1 MARLKIL
8 IGLPG
13 SGKSTFAAKIM
24 ETETG
29 WIHLSSDRI
38 AYERFIVEEPIDHRT
53 VFEELYQQT
62 AASLMA
68 GSDVIY
74 DATNLASS
82 RRKSLLNR
90 LRKMEAETEAV
101 LFFTPLEVLK
111 QRNRMR
117 HDRERVPEAILER
130 YIRAL
135 QFPRKDEKLDKISIV
150 SGFTPSITSSQAQS
164 LRQLIGSETATFED
178 ILALYRSFEESN
190 TLTTLPEME
199 AVAYRSYKL
208 FKQVQLDVLNRQER
222 ALLSWAMLLHGIGKP
237 PVRKPVPIE
246 QDNFYG
252 YEHVSMYLAYPILSA
267 LQYPEPF
274 IFDVLLLIDEHRE
287 APVMKR
293 GKIRRRIGEENF
305 QRLKYLLEKL
315 SSLTEQNPR

>member
-1 MARLKIL
+1 MARLKML

-13 SGKSTFAAKIM
+13 SGKSTFAAKII
-24 ETETG
+24 ETEPG

-38 AYERFIVEEPIDHRT
+38 AHERFGVNEPIDHRT

-62 AASLMA
+62 AASLTA
-68 GSDVIY
+68 GRDVIY

-90 LRKMEAETEAV
+90 LRKMEAETEAI
-101 LFFTPLEVLK
+101 LFFTPVEVLK

-117 HDRERVPEAILER
+117 HDREQVPEAILER

-150 SGFTPSITSSQAQS
+150 SGFKSSIKSSEVQS

-178 ILALYRSFEESN
+178 ILGLYRSFEETSALI
-190 TLTTLPEME
+190 THPEME
-199 AVAYRSYKL
+199 AIADRSYKL
-208 FKQVQLDVLNRQER
+208 FKQVQLDVLNRQEC

-237 PVRKPVPIE
+237 HVRKPVPIE

-267 LQYPEPF
+267 LEYPEPF

-305 QRLKYLLEKL
+305 QRLQFLMAKIN
-315 SSLTEQNPR
+315 T

>member
-1 MARLKIL
+1 MPRLKML

-13 SGKSTFAAKIM
+13 SGKSTFAAKIT

-38 AYERFIVEEPIDHRT
+38 AHERFSVKEPIDHRT

-62 AASLMA
+62 AASLTA
-68 GSDVIY
+68 GRDVIY

-90 LRKMEAETEAV
+90 LRKMEAETEAI
-101 LFFTPLEVLK
+101 LFFTPVEVLK

-117 HDRERVPEAILER
+117 NDRERVPEAILER

-135 QFPRKDEKLDKISIV
+135 QFPRRDEKLDKISIV
-150 SGFTPSITSSQAQS
+150 SGFKPSIKSSEAQS
-164 LRQLIGSETATFED
+164 LRQLIGSENTTFED
-178 ILALYRSFEESN
+178 ILALYRSFEESSALI
-190 TLTTLPEME
+190 THPEME

-237 PVRKPVPIE
+237 HVRKPVPIE

-252 YEHVSMYLAYPILSA
+252 YEHVSMYMAYPILSA
-267 LQYPEPF
+267 LEYPEPF
-274 IFDVLLLIDEHRE
+274 VFDVLLLIDEHRE
-287 APVMKR
+287 APAMKR

-305 QRLKYLLEKL
+305 QRLQFLMAKIN
-315 SSLTEQNPR
+315 T